1 MYTYIYILLIVMI
14 VKLKKVDKLWSFP
27 LVVFSGIDT
36 VSMGSPAVGVIP
48 SESYNSPSLTLK
60 MTWFLPQMPFACA
73 KLGLTEDGAQDEMQ
87 NSWSDGW
94 GLVCGRGLST
104 CNLHC
109 WLVSWAI
116 NMVGRTIWFIVDTYR
131 LCSYTGI
138 SLKEPLFHGKQCHF
152 WWLSVVD
159 LSPMV
164 QEEMVGSVRGARCC
178 CSCCRFLIVILFLSG
193 THFLYTAFL

>member
-1 MYTYIYILLIVMI
+1 MYVTICIHIYILLIVMI

-27 LVVFSGIDT
+27 LVMFSGIDT

-131 LCSYTGI
+131 LCSYTGDI
-138 SLKEPLFHGKQCHF
+138 SEGTTIPWETMPFLMAQRRGSLTHGPRRNGRLC
-152 WWLSVVD
+152 S
-159 LSPMV
+159 
-164 QEEMVGSVRGARCC
+164 RC
-178 CSCCRFLIVILFLSG
+178 
-193 THFLYTAFL
+193 